1 MIITI
6 LLAYGVSW
14 SEMGACKPLDGQ
26 SYIPNDG
33 IQAAMCDEGV
43 DMGYY
48 NPFAAMLLTDRDTSV
63 KWLFSPRLGEA
74 EFPQGQLAAAGFI
87 IFFLTLLTY
96 GVAIPAG
103 LFVPNIMLGACFG
116 RLFGL
121 WVGDWASNPG
131 VYAVMGAAGMMAG
144 FTRMTISLTVIV
156 IELVGDLRLLPAVMV
171 TVVVSK
177 QVADMFNKGAY
188 DIVSELRG
196 YPYIEELSI
205 YDERNMAGR
214 DVTYRMSAAP
224 LSGFGEV
231 ESLGRIQEVLSSCTH
246 NAFTIQDHSHRLLGV
261 VMRSNIVDWVKGQG
275 GVVSANTRLNLLDL
289 TNRTPTIVSELT
301 PLAQAYTI
309 FRNLALRHMIV
320 VDKDD
325 ANRVVG
331 IVTRK
336 DIVESMEDA
345 AEDYNRSKDGD
356 DTMSQRSSTA
366 AASVPLMVP

>member
-14 SEMGACKPLDGQ
+14 SDMGACKPLDGQ

-33 IQAAMCDEGV
+33 IQSAMCDEGV
-43 DMGYY
+43 NMGYY
-48 NPFAAMLLTDRDTSV
+48 NPLAALLLTDRDTSV
-63 KWLFSPRLGEA
+63 KWLFSPRLGDS
-74 EFPQGQLAAAGFI
+74 EFPQGQLAAAGFV

-121 WVGDWASNPG
+121 WVGDWASSPG

-188 DIVSELRG
+188 DIVSELRE
-196 YPYIEELSI
+196 YPYLEELNV
-205 YDERNMAGR
+205 YDKRNMLGKEI
-214 DVTYRMSAAP
+214 TYRMSPAP
-224 LSGFGEV
+224 LSGFGQI
-231 ESLGRIQEVLSSCTH
+231 ESLQKVQQVLSRCTH
-246 NAFTIQDHSHRLLGV
+246 NAFTIEDENHNLVGLV
-261 VMRSNIVDWVKGQG
+261 LRSEIVDWVKSKG
-275 GVVSANTRLNLLDL
+275 GVVAANGELNLMEFC
-289 TNRTPTIVSELT
+289 NRSPTIVSELT
-301 PLAQAYTI
+301 PLEQGYI
-309 FRNLALRHMIV
+309 MFRDLALRHMLV
-320 VDKDD
+320 VDKDN
-325 ANRVVG
+325 ANHVVG
-331 IVTRK
+331 MITRK
-336 DIVESMEDA
+336 DLIQALEDA
-345 AEDYNRSKDGD
+345 TQA
-356 DTMSQRSSTA
+356 SSYARKISSITTSSHA
-366 AASVPLMVP
+366 RKSV